1 MCYKVAMKMPSPHR
15 RWNSEIVRSDQF
27 QVFEVVLR
35 KRRRTWLWCVSTTDG
50 DAIIEGSES
59 SRAAAQYAANR
70 ALFLL
75 LLSAPYRTK
84 SAEQSSGRKPLG
96 RTVP

>member
-1 MCYKVAMKMPSPHR
+1 MCYKVAMKMPSPRR
-15 RWNSEIVRSDQF
+15 RWNSEVVRSDQL

-35 KRRRTWLWCVSTTDG
+35 KHRRTWLWCVSTTDG
-50 DAIIEGSES
+50 DAVIEGSES
-59 SRAAAQYAANR
+59 NRSAAQYVASR

-84 SAEQSSGRKPLG
+84 SAKESSKRS